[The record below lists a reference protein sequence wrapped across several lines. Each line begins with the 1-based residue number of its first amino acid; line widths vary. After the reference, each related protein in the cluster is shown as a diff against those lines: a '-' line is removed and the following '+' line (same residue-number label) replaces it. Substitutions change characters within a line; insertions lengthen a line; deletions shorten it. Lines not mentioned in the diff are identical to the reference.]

1 MEAAGSDTDILMLNG
16 ILGESVTF
24 PLNIQESQEVTSIA
38 WNSKTSVA
46 FVVPGNSGAEP
57 TVSITHQNYHE
68 RINVSGQ
75 NYNLELRNLRMEDSG
90 IYKADI
96 NTKTPEKFTTTTR
109 CYNLQVYRRL
119 GKPKI
124 TQSLMT
130 SVNNTCNV
138 TLTCSMEKEEK
149 NVTYSWSPL
158 GEVGN
163 VVQIFQTS
171 DNQKLTYTCTA
182 WNPVSNNSNSIS
194 AQQLCT
200 GSYLKIFSKNPGN
213 TVSQTSSSPL
223 IVNRALGE
231 SVTFPLKFSA
241 EENVTSI
248 TWLHNGISIT
258 FIQLNEKQSPLK
270 YVTDPQRKNR
280 LTVTDSYSLQLSNL
294 TMADAGFY
302 KAQKTTVSSSVLSTY
317 DLRIFILNISLSDLL
332 AFCIKVSLSSFEP
345 ASDARRANIVTD
357 FGEIWFPKE
366 GRLRNLQVVTHI
378 ERPSNVT
385 CEIHLTCSVENPND
399 VIFRWQIS
407 GKTLLREANLTISWD
422 PKNDSEETYTCIAEN
437 PVSNSSFSVPVQSLC
452 KGSPFTPCKPPFTMS
467 YKLLKDLKRIQE

>member
-1 MEAAGSDTDILMLNG
+1 MACHHLWILLLNLQTYMEAAGSDTDILMLNG

-96 NTKTPEKFTTTTR
+96 NTKTPGKFTTTTR

-149 NVTYSWSPL
+149 NVTYTWSPL

-163 VVQIFQTS
+163 VVQIFQTP
-171 DNQKLTYTCTA
+171 DNQELTYTCTA

-200 GSYLKIFSKNPGN
+200 DFSLGLHARRTGLLSGLVVLALLIIILSSVLLFLLCKRRQGSYLKIFSKDPDAASKRTTYAYVTASRDTQRAESRIYDEIPPSKVLPTKEEPVNTIYSMVHCSDKTEKPSTQDSKPPG
-213 TVSQTSSSPL
+213 TSSYE
-223 IVNRALGE
+223 IV
-231 SVTFPLKFSA
+231 
-241 EENVTSI
+241 I
-248 TWLHNGISIT
+248 
-258 FIQLNEKQSPLK
+258 
-270 YVTDPQRKNR
+270 
-280 LTVTDSYSLQLSNL
+280 
-294 TMADAGFY
+294 
-302 KAQKTTVSSSVLSTY
+302 
-317 DLRIFILNISLSDLL
+317 
-332 AFCIKVSLSSFEP
+332 
-345 ASDARRANIVTD
+345 
-357 FGEIWFPKE
+357 
-366 GRLRNLQVVTHI
+366 
-378 ERPSNVT
+378 
-385 CEIHLTCSVENPND
+385 
-399 VIFRWQIS
+399 
-407 GKTLLREANLTISWD
+407 
-422 PKNDSEETYTCIAEN
+422 
-437 PVSNSSFSVPVQSLC
+437 
-452 KGSPFTPCKPPFTMS
+452 
-467 YKLLKDLKRIQE
+467 

>member
-1 MEAAGSDTDILMLNG
+1 SKEAFSVYDRIARML
-16 ILGESVTF
+16 
-24 PLNIQESQEVTSIA
+24 
-38 WNSKTSVA
+38 
-46 FVVPGNSGAEP
+46 
-57 TVSITHQNYHE
+57 
-68 RINVSGQ
+68 
-75 NYNLELRNLRMEDSG
+75 
-90 IYKADI
+90 
-96 NTKTPEKFTTTTR
+96 
-109 CYNLQVYRRL
+109 
-119 GKPKI
+119 
-124 TQSLMT
+124 
-130 SVNNTCNV
+130 
-138 TLTCSMEKEEK
+138 
-149 NVTYSWSPL
+149 
-158 GEVGN
+158 
-163 VVQIFQTS
+163 
-171 DNQKLTYTCTA
+171 TA
-182 WNPVSNNSNSIS
+182 VRAPAPVSTADSMIWLFHS
-194 AQQLCT
+194 LPLVFCL
-200 GSYLKIFSKNPGN
+200 GPGN

-452 KGSPFTPCKPPFTMS
+452 KDVINEESEHMDIKWIIIVFSLICIVVIVIFVWLLVRKGRLTGFLSSYLSLLQGFFHLSTRQTQSPERYDYVLQGTEIRTPLKNSDSPTIYSKVHQHKEPKEVLVPTDLLYFSLFPVTGSPFTPCKPPFTMS

>member
-1 MEAAGSDTDILMLNG
+1 ML
-16 ILGESVTF
+16 
-24 PLNIQESQEVTSIA
+24 
-38 WNSKTSVA
+38 
-46 FVVPGNSGAEP
+46 
-57 TVSITHQNYHE
+57 
-68 RINVSGQ
+68 
-75 NYNLELRNLRMEDSG
+75 
-90 IYKADI
+90 
-96 NTKTPEKFTTTTR
+96 
-109 CYNLQVYRRL
+109 
-119 GKPKI
+119 
-124 TQSLMT
+124 
-130 SVNNTCNV
+130 
-138 TLTCSMEKEEK
+138 
-149 NVTYSWSPL
+149 
-158 GEVGN
+158 
-163 VVQIFQTS
+163 
-171 DNQKLTYTCTA
+171 TA
-182 WNPVSNNSNSIS
+182 VRAPAPVSTADSMIWLFHS
-194 AQQLCT
+194 LPLVFCL
-200 GSYLKIFSKNPGN
+200 GPGN

-317 DLRIFILNISLSDLL
+317 DLRIF
-332 AFCIKVSLSSFEP
+332 
-345 ASDARRANIVTD
+345 R
-357 FGEIWFPKE
+357 
-366 GRLRNLQVVTHI
+366 RLRNLQVVTHI

-452 KGSPFTPCKPPFTMS
+452 KDVINEESEHMDIKWIIIVFSLICIVVIVIFVWLLVRKGRLTGFFHLSTRQTQSPAETRRNLEYASFSSGNTVYAQVTPANRGTEIRTPLKNSDSPTIYS
-467 YKLLKDLKRIQE
+467 KVHQHKEEAHLLHVNHPSPCHISC